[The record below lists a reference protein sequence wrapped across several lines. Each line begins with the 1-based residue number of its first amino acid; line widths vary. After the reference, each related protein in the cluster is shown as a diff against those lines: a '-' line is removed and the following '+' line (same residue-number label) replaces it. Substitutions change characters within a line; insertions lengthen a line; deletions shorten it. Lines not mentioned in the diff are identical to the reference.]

1 MRDWWTDQQTFQWA
15 DQLTDIPTSNLSHM
29 RATKTW
35 PCSAIWQT
43 FPIESKQYK
52 QYVDFYLDIND
63 ITADRKHGTRF
74 NQQILRLNRPR

>member
-1 MRDWWTDQQTFQWA
+1 MAVQRY
-15 DQLTDIPTSNLSHM
+15 LT
-29 RATKTW
+29 K
-35 PCSAIWQT
+35 T